1 MDLDKLIIGN
11 SKSIVELKLL
21 IKKVSNTNSTVLI
34 LGETG
39 TGKELVAE
47 AVHKTSKK
55 KGQFVPV
62 NCAAIPSELLESEL
76 FGHEKGAFTGAD
88 KSRAGRFEMSSGGT
102 LFLDEIGDI
111 PLPLQAKL
119 LRALEGKKIQKI
131 GGGKE
136 ISLDLRMVCATHQ
149 NLEEKVTNGSFRA
162 DLFYRINVFPI
173 NVPTLAERVEDIPLL
188 TSFLLSNLKSDN
200 ALPIINPDALDALKR
215 HLWPGNI
222 RELKNV
228 LERACILFSGKKVTK
243 NHVMDNLL
251 RLKVPT
257 SDEEQTALWDA
268 TQNLQDTISPNDNAK
283 INAPLP
289 HPRHYADWFDFFDN
303 IDLRVYLRDVEIVL
317 IEAAL
322 KRSEGNVSKS
332 SDLLKINRT
341 TLIEKMKKLQISS

>member
-1 MDLDKLIIGN
+1 MNLDSLIIGK
-11 SKSIVELKLL
+11 SKSILELKLL
-21 IKKVSNTNSTVLI
+21 INKVASANSTVLI

-47 AVHKTSKK
+47 AVHKSSKK
-55 KGQFVPV
+55 KGQFIPV

-88 KSRAGRFEMSSGGT
+88 RARAGRFEMSSGGT

-119 LRALEGKKIQKI
+119 LRALESKKIQKV

-149 NLEEKVTNGSFRA
+149 NLDQKVAEGSFRA

-173 NVPTLAERVEDIPLL
+173 NIPTLAERTEDIPLI
-188 TSFLLSNLKSDN
+188 SKFLLKSLIQKESE
-200 ALPIINPDALDALKR
+200 LPKFSEEASDALKR

-228 LERACILFSGKKVTK
+228 LERACILFPGKPVNK
-243 NHVMDNLL
+243 NNVLENLL

-257 SDEEQTALWDA
+257 SEEEQKALWDA
-268 TQNLQDTISPNDNAK
+268 TQDLGSMEKSEDSEKSNS
-283 INAPLP
+283 PLP
-289 HPRHYADWFDFFDN
+289 HPKHYADWFDFFDN

-317 IEAAL
+317 IESAL
-322 KRSEGNVSKS
+322 KRSEGIVSKAS
-332 SDLLKINRT
+332 ELLKINRT
-341 TLIEKMKKLQISS
+341 TLIEKMKKLQI